1 MIKLEEKEYELGKF
15 FQFDPLLK
23 YLDALNQSHNDLKDL
38 VSKLQLQLE
47 NKDRKIS
54 ELEGKIQQNAIST
67 DKRCKGIE
75 ITINNISKSIT
86 GLKGNNFKT
95 KDEDK
100 EQSKETIK
108 SKDSVHQE
116 DSYRSEKK
124 NEEPN
129 EKKQEDNKTIE
140 KEDIIIDND
149 EISDKKEENKKEKNE
164 IIENNKNN
172 EEKEESNEEK
182 EKNQDEITSVK
193 VKDEP
198 QMNYLEEK
206 EQKVYEKTIEV
217 KKDNENINI
226 KELPTEQPVKSISPE
241 MLSILFKKVKDHQS
255 RLEELEKVSDTVL
268 STNKNLK
275 HFEKNINNRVS
286 ILEQNTNSKIEDCKH
301 LILINY
307 SISEITRT

>member
-38 VSKLQLQLE
+38 VSKLQLQLDT
-47 NKDRKIS
+47 KDRKIS
-54 ELEGKIQQNAIST
+54 ELEGKIQQNASST

-95 KDEDK
+95 KDEGK
-100 EQSKETIK
+100 EQSKETIQ
-108 SKDSVHQE
+108 SKDCVEQE

-124 NEEPN
+124 NEEIK
-129 EKKQEDNKTIE
+129 EVKQEETKPIE
-140 KEDIIIDND
+140 KEDIDYNK
-149 EISDKKEENKKEKNE
+149 ESLDKIEEN
-164 IIENNKNN
+164 ENNEYKDENNNN
-172 EEKEESNEEK
+172 EEQEKKENNEK
-182 EKNQDEITSVK
+182 EIDSQK
-193 VKDEP
+193 KDSSEP
-198 QMNYLEEK
+198 QINYPEEK
-206 EQKVYEKTIEV
+206 EQKVKEEKKEN
-217 KKDNENINI
+217 KKDDESINEPSN
-226 KELPTEQPVKSISPE
+226 EQIVKSNISPE

-255 RLEELEKVSDTVL
+255 RIEDLEKVSDTVL

-286 ILEQNTNSKIEDCKH
+286 ILEQNTNKKIEDCKNI
-301 LILINY
+301 ILINY
-307 SISEITRT
+307 SISEVTRT

>member
-108 SKDSVHQE
+108 SKDRVHQE

-140 KEDIIIDND
+140 KKDIIIDND
-149 EISDKKEENKKEKNE
+149 
-164 IIENNKNN
+164 
-172 EEKEESNEEK
+172 
-182 EKNQDEITSVK
+182 
-193 VKDEP
+193 
-198 QMNYLEEK
+198 
-206 EQKVYEKTIEV
+206 
-217 KKDNENINI
+217 
-226 KELPTEQPVKSISPE
+226 
-241 MLSILFKKVKDHQS
+241 
-255 RLEELEKVSDTVL
+255 
-268 STNKNLK
+268 
-275 HFEKNINNRVS
+275 
-286 ILEQNTNSKIEDCKH
+286 KI
-301 LILINY
+301 
-307 SISEITRT
+307 

>member
-1 MIKLEEKEYELGKF
+1 MIKLEEKEYELGRF

-149 EISDKKEENKKEKNE
+149 EISDKKEEYDKK
-164 IIENNKNN
+164 ENNKNN
-172 EEKEESNEEK
+172 EENDESDKEK
-182 EKNQDEITSVK
+182 EKNQDEISSVK

-198 QMNYLEEK
+198 QINYLEEK
-206 EQKVYEKTIEV
+206 EQKVNEKTIEV
-217 KKDNENINI
+217 KKNNENKNI